1 MKKYLKISPG
11 ILMVLLLLWGCAQKI
26 PDIESSPPPGE
37 TSSVTD
43 TAEPSSAADTV
54 EPSSVTDTVEPS
66 SMTDSDEPSS
76 SPSQEPGDT
85 VLEIGGA
92 LYAYQSPNGTRDT
105 FILDSYE
112 PFILQDIPDHLNDW
126 LQKYTTAAV
135 VVSGTVSTGETYPAK
150 IKVSDI
156 RYADTDTVDIRQAFL
171 QRMAAQGW
179 KSVVGIP
186 GLDFRFLLMT
196 DPFHDYGR
204 TEIPAE
210 ITYGKDGASAVLN
223 YILDRGDEKIILPLV
238 TYSLE
243 TEPGYQKSS
252 DGPGQFESR
261 QIREIYSEESP
272 VYLYASYERY
282 AWRYLTDDY
291 TFDKR
296 FRRAAKQNNDDVIL
310 SEEEMLSVLQ
320 AQANYTVADAVWIQ
334 LKALYTADDEG
345 FEGFAKRCFL
355 QTDRFLERTGKR
367 SVWVAGYDDYSKKDT
382 YNPLRPEEAEQPP
395 ALTLLC
401 GENTAEARRLTY
413 TWAGV
418 EADADTALMAA
429 DPPVLALE
437 PGSEGLN
444 LELSFDKKPDRLSVR
459 YWPEAW
465 ASRDPEKALEYE
477 EQGIQAELTDTVFSV
492 PADQAYRIEIYAAWP
507 DDDGSCWY
515 VFKTQPA
522 QQKLPVS
529 RMALTS
535 SGATGLKENG
545 AMIVSTPLDR

>member
-1 MKKYLKISPG
+1 
-11 ILMVLLLLWGCAQKI
+11 
-26 PDIESSPPPGE
+26 
-37 TSSVTD
+37 
-43 TAEPSSAADTV
+43 
-54 EPSSVTDTVEPS
+54 
-66 SMTDSDEPSS
+66 MTDSDEPSS
-76 SPSQEPGDT
+76 SPSQAPGDT
-85 VLEIGGA
+85 VREIGGA

-112 PFILQDIPDHLNDW
+112 PFILQDIPDRLNDW
-126 LQKYTTAAV
+126 LQKYSTAAV
-135 VVSGTVSTGETYPAK
+135 VVSGTVSTGDTYPAK

-210 ITYGKDGASAVLN
+210 ITYGKDGTSAVLN

-238 TYSLE
+238 IYSLE
-243 TEPGYQKSS
+243 TEPGYQKFS

-282 AWRYLTDDY
+282 TWRYLTDDY
-291 TFDKR
+291 TFDKS
-296 FRRAAKQNNDDVIL
+296 FRRAAKQKNDDVIL

-367 SVWVAGYDDYSKKDT
+367 SVWIAGYDDYTKKDT
-382 YNPLRPEEAEQPP
+382 YNPLRPEEAEQP
-395 ALTLLC
+395 
-401 GENTAEARRLTY
+401 
-413 TWAGV
+413 AGS
-418 EADADTALMAA
+418 AA
-429 DPPVLALE
+429 
-437 PGSEGLN
+437 
-444 LELSFDKKPDRLSVR
+444 
-459 YWPEAW
+459 
-465 ASRDPEKALEYE
+465 
-477 EQGIQAELTDTVFSV
+477 
-492 PADQAYRIEIYAAWP
+492 
-507 DDDGSCWY
+507 
-515 VFKTQPA
+515 
-522 QQKLPVS
+522 
-529 RMALTS
+529 
-535 SGATGLKENG
+535 SGT
-545 AMIVSTPLDR
+545 